1 MPILYFL
8 TVAFAILL
16 PCKAPAAGLD
26 LFATR
31 TVTVQFATQ
40 DGKPMADAEVKV
52 YAPRDPTHVYKTGH
66 TDKDGKFDFGADRDG
81 MWTAEARIGGEIARA
96 TIRVGGAGDDQ
107 GGEVSPYLLIGGLG
121 VLLVMAVGYHFLR
134 ARSRTRRPPLQR

>member
-8 TVAFAILL
+8 TVALAVLL

-26 LFATR
+26 LFAAH

-52 YAPRDPTHVYKTGH
+52 YAPGDPTQVYKTGR
-66 TDKDGKFDFGADRDG
+66 TDKDGKFDFAADRDG
-81 MWTAEARIGGEIARA
+81 MWTAEARTGGEIARA

-107 GGEVSPYLLIGGLG
+107 GGSVSPYLLIGGLG
-121 VLLVMAVGYHFLR
+121 LLLLMAVGYHFLR
-134 ARSRTRRPPLQR
+134 ARSRIRRG

>member
-8 TVAFAILL
+8 TVALAVLL

-26 LFATR
+26 LFATH

-52 YAPRDPTHVYKTGH
+52 YAPGDPAHVYKTGR
-66 TDKDGKFDFGADRDG
+66 TDKDGKFEFGTDRDG
-81 MWTAEARIGGEIARA
+81 MWTAEARTGGEVARA
-96 TIRVGGAGDDQ
+96 TLRVGGTGDDQ
-107 GGEVSPYLLIGGLG
+107 SGGVSPYLLIGGLG

-134 ARSRTRRPPLQR
+134 APSRIRRG

>member
-8 TVAFAILL
+8 TVALAVLL
-16 PCKAPAAGLD
+16 PCKAPAVGLD

-52 YAPRDPTHVYKTGH
+52 YAPGDPTHVYKTGR

-81 MWTAEARIGGEIARA
+81 MWTAEARTEGEVARA
-96 TIRVGGAGDDQ
+96 TIRVGDAGGDQ
-107 GGEVSPYLLIGGLG
+107 GGGGVSPYLLIGGLG
-121 VLLVMAVGYHFLR
+121 VLLVMAVGHHFLR
-134 ARSRTRRPPLQR
+134 ARSRIRRG